1 MILSRTVATGTA
13 ALLTTGRS
21 HLHEVQLT
29 AASGVTAT
37 VGGSAATCVYP
48 VPTVAAG
55 SQPLVINLL
64 LGEELY
70 LANGGDVHVLET
82 GT

>member
-1 MILSRTVATGTA
+1 MILTRTIATSTA

-29 AASGVTAT
+29 ADSGVTAT
-37 VGGSAATCVYP
+37 IGGSAATCTYP
-48 VPTVAAG
+48 VPTTAAG

-70 LANGGDVHVLET
+70 LANGGDVQVIET